1 MTSPEPDDFSTYARE
16 TVAIAAGRPPRIPGG
31 PVNTPVAFSSTFHAG
46 SDVGYARTSVSN
58 WEAFEETL
66 GLLEG
71 GYCLSFAS
79 GLAGVSAV
87 LELVPIG
94 GVVVV
99 PDAAYSGTL
108 ARLDS
113 LQETNRL
120 TVRRVNA
127 AETDAIARACEGAN
141 LVIVESPTNP
151 MMEICDL
158 RALATQTR
166 ANGALLVCDNTFA
179 TPLLQRPLALGAD
192 VVLHSATKFI
202 SGHSDLLMGA
212 LVVADHELRDRL
224 HRIRSLTGGVA
235 GPMESFL
242 ALRGLRTLALRI
254 RKSQSNA
261 MELATRLTSHPAVA
275 RVRYPGL
282 PDDPGHDLAATQMDG
297 FGGILAIEPAG
308 DPASIEALCGRT
320 RLWVHATS
328 LGGIESM
335 LERRRR
341 WEDEPATVPEELIRL
356 TVGCEDVE
364 DLWTDLSA
372 ALDTLLESAALP
384 AGTLHESPT
393 RTSRSP
399 LLRE

>member
-31 PVNTPVAFSSTFHAG
+31 PVNTPVVFSSTFHAG

-71 GYCLSFAS
+71 GNCLSFAS
-79 GLAGVSAV
+79 GLAAVSAV

-113 LQETNRL
+113 LEEAMRL
-120 TVRRVNA
+120 TVRRVNVA
-127 AETDAIARACEGAN
+127 DAEAMARACDGAS
-141 LVIVESPTNP
+141 LVMVESPTNP
-151 MMEICDL
+151 TMEICDL
-158 RALATQTR
+158 LALATQTR
-166 ANGALLVCDNTFA
+166 AHGTLLVCDNTFA

-192 VVLHSATKFI
+192 IVLHSATKFI

-212 LVVADHELRDRL
+212 LVVADSGLRDRL

-242 ALRGLRTLALRI
+242 ALRGLRTLALRM
-254 RKSQSNA
+254 KQSQSNA
-261 MELATRLTSHPAVA
+261 MELATRLSSHPAVA

-282 PDDPGHDLAATQMDG
+282 SDDPGHDLAAAQMDG
-297 FGGILAIEPAG
+297 FGGILAIEPSG
-308 DPASIEALCGRT
+308 DPASIEAMCGRV

-341 WEDEPATVPEELIRL
+341 WKDEPDTVPEELIRL
-356 TVGCEDVE
+356 TVGCEDIE

-372 ALDTLLESAALP
+372 ALDTLLGSATSTASNMRESST
-384 AGTLHESPT
+384 G
-393 RTSRSP
+393 TSRSP

>member
-1 MTSPEPDDFSTYARE
+1 MYARE

-31 PVNTPVAFSSTFHAG
+31 PVNTPVVFSSTFHAG
-46 SDVGYARTSVSN
+46 SEVGYARTSITN

-71 GYCLSFAS
+71 GDCLSFAS
-79 GLAGVSAV
+79 GLAAVSAV

-94 GVVVV
+94 GIVVV

-108 ARLDS
+108 ARLDL
-113 LQETNRL
+113 LQEANRL
-120 TVRRVNA
+120 TVRRVNVA
-127 AETDAIARACEGAN
+127 DSEALSRACQGAN

-151 MMEICDL
+151 TMEICDL
-158 RALATQTR
+158 RALAIHTR

-224 HRIRSLTGGVA
+224 HRIRSLTGGVP

-254 RKSQSNA
+254 KKSQSNA
-261 MELATRLTSHPAVA
+261 MELATRLTSHPSVV

-282 PDDPGHDLAATQMDG
+282 SDDPGHDLAAAQMDG
-297 FGGILAIEPAG
+297 FGGILAIESVG
-308 DPASIEALCGRT
+308 DPASIEAMCSRT

-341 WEDEPATVPEELIRL
+341 WEDEPHTVPEELIRL
-356 TVGCEDVE
+356 TVGCEDIE
-364 DLWTDLSA
+364 DLWADLCA
-372 ALDTLLESAALP
+372 ALDTLLESATQP
-384 AGTLHESPT
+384 AGNSDEAPMRPS
-393 RTSRSP
+393 RTP